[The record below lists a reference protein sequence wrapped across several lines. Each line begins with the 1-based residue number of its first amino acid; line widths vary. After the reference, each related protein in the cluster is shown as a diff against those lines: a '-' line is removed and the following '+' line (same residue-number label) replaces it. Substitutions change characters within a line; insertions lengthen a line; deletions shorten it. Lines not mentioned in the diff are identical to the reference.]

1 MKIASSLKI
10 LFCSVLTILFLSN
23 LNAQSKK
30 EQIEILSRR
39 LDSLQEVN
47 STQISLINQ
56 SSTRIN
62 ELSDNLT
69 NSNKNIKELQT
80 QLQDRTSEINL
91 QKAEI
96 QKLKSEIRSKMDSIS
111 FLVWEKPDILSL
123 DTIRYASGDVRE
135 FIPGSLD
142 EVLFYHGVYQSA
154 DPCAIEMPRFTDLK
168 GPRIEIEISAWND
181 YAFDSNGDYEYK
193 YYASIK
199 FCGDY
204 TGQLEENNEKEIYTE
219 IVQYHQEG
227 EVVKMTLQASS
238 CAEYYSMNPEE
249 KQEQKRLSSTFV
261 LAMKFLANGKVIMS
275 TENAP
280 ELCNHDWV
288 FENVTFYPLVWSR

>member
-1 MKIASSLKI
+1 MRHKIVLLTVFSFF
-10 LFCSVLTILFLSN
+10 FCGAV
-23 LNAQSKK
+23 NAQSKK
-30 EQIEILSRR
+30 EQIEILNRR

-47 STQISLINQ
+47 SAQISLINQ

-62 ELSDNLT
+62 ELNDNLT

-80 QLQDRTSEINL
+80 QLQDCTSEINL

-96 QKLKSEIRSKMDSIS
+96 QKLKSEIQSKMDSIS
-111 FLVWEKPDILSL
+111 FLVWEKPDMLSL

-142 EVLFYHGVYQSA
+142 EVLFYQGVYQSA
-154 DPCAIEMPRFTDLK
+154 DACAIEMPRFTDLK
-168 GPRIEIEISAWND
+168 GPAIEIEIYAWND
-181 YAFDSNGDYEYK
+181 YAFDCNGGYEYK

-199 FCGDY
+199 FCDYY
-204 TGQLEENNEKEIYTE
+204 TGQFKENNEKEIYTE
-219 IVQYHQEG
+219 IVQFHQEG

-249 KQEQKRLSSTFV
+249 KQEQKMLSSTFV

-280 ELCNHDWV
+280 ELCNHDWG

>member
-1 MKIASSLKI
+1 MK
-10 LFCSVLTILFLSN
+10 VLNIIIFSLFLVAGV
-23 LNAQSKK
+23 NAQSKK
-30 EQIEILSRR
+30 EQIEILNRR

-47 STQISLINQ
+47 SAQISLINQ

-62 ELSDNLT
+62 ELNDNLT

-96 QKLKSEIRSKMDSIS
+96 QKLKSEIKAKSDSIS
-111 FLVWEKPDILSL
+111 FLKWEKPDMLSL
-123 DTIRYASGDVRE
+123 DTIRYASGDIRE

-142 EVLFYHGVYQSA
+142 EVLFYQGVYQSA
-154 DPCAIEMPRFTDLK
+154 EPCAIEMPRFTDLK

-181 YAFDSNGDYEYK
+181 YAFDSNGDYENK

-219 IVQYHQEG
+219 IVQFHQEG

-249 KQEQKRLSSTFV
+249 KQEQKMLNNTFV
-261 LAMKFLANGKVIMS
+261 LSMNFLANGKVIMS
-275 TENAP
+275 TENASV
-280 ELCNHDWV
+280 LCQHDWG
-288 FENVTFYPLVWSR
+288 FDNVTFYPLVWSR